1 MNLGRLNTHRAKS
14 EGLDATSMQSCN
26 YSMDGIDEELPGPE
40 NKQKLKKEQWTRIIR
55 IGKEFHGEA
64 RLQPILPDMVA
75 FYESPP
81 EAVTSGKK
89 PWALLFDPEACNLTY
104 AEMTLEEMEIE
115 GSNLEQLAMN
125 ITVMREQLRMRA
137 AAVASQ
143 PYQL

>member
-1 MNLGRLNTHRAKS
+1 
-14 EGLDATSMQSCN
+14 
-26 YSMDGIDEELPGPE
+26 
-40 NKQKLKKEQWTRIIR
+40 
-55 IGKEFHGEA
+55 
-64 RLQPILPDMVA
+64 MVA

-89 PWALLFDPEACNLTY
+89 SWALLFDPEACNLKY

-125 ITVMREQLRMRA
+125 ITVLREQLRMRA